1 MGFVVGALAI
11 GLGVTGIGM
20 GIQGAQNKKAREAAA
35 RDKRAAEAKMAQII
49 EDRQEIVNPYES
61 TKNLSELAVDLSSG
75 FSNPF
80 NDLGVATQAAEIQ
93 IEQSD
98 ISLANALDT
107 IRATGASAGG
117 ATALALA
124 ALQSKKGVSASIEAQ
139 EAQNQKLRA
148 QGEQMLQSQKVAE
161 QRRLQ
166 GIAISEGQRIQQ
178 NEASGKLF
186 EFQVEENRSER
197 DLDRY
202 AGVATQAQAQQIQS
216 QQAQA
221 ATTAAGMQAVGNL
234 ATAYGQYK
242 SA

>member
-1 MGFVVGALAI
+1 MQQVI
-11 GLGVTGIGM
+11 E
-20 GIQGAQNKKAREAAA
+20 ARQ
-35 RDKRAAEAKMAQII
+35 DVI
-49 EDRQEIVNPYES
+49 NPYES

-93 IEQSD
+93 VEQSD

-117 ATALALA
+117 ATALAMA
-124 ALQSKKGVSASIEAQ
+124 ALQSKKGVAASIESQ
-139 EAQNQKLRA
+139 EVQNQKLRA

-166 GIAISEGQRIQQ
+166 TVAISEGQRVQQ

-202 AGVATQAQAQQIQS
+202 AGVATQAQAQEIQS

-221 ATTAAGMQAVGNL
+221 ATYAAGIQAVGTL
-234 ATAYGQYK
+234 ATAYGQTK
-242 SA
+242 AQ

>member
-1 MGFVVGALAI
+1 MTFVVLGI

-20 GIQGAQNKKAREAAA
+20 GISGAQNKKSREQAAK
-35 RDKRAAEAKMAQII
+35 DKKAAESKMQQVI
-49 EDRQEIVNPYES
+49 EARQDVINPYES

-80 NDLGVATQAAEIQ
+80 NDLSVATQAAEIQ
-93 IEQSD
+93 VEQSD

-117 ATALALA
+117 ATALAMA
-124 ALQSKKGVSASIEAQ
+124 ALQSKKGVAASIESQ
-139 EAQNQKLRA
+139 EVQNQKLRA

-166 GIAISEGQRIQQ
+166 TVAISEGQRVQQ

-202 AGVATQAQAQQIQS
+202 AGVATQAQAQEIQS

-221 ATTAAGMQAVGNL
+221 ATYAAGIQAVGTL
-234 ATAYGQYK
+234 ATAYGQTQQ
-242 SA
+242 SGG

>member
-1 MGFVVGALAI
+1 MGFVVLGLGI
-11 GLGVTGIGM
+11 GLAVTGTGM
-20 GIQGAQNKKAREAAA
+20 AISANQNKKAREQAAKD
-35 RDKRAAEAKMAQII
+35 RKAAESKMQQVI
-49 EDRQEIVNPYES
+49 EARQEVINPYES
-61 TKNLSELAVDLSSG
+61 TRNLSELAVDLSSG

-93 IEQSD
+93 VEQSD

-117 ATALALA
+117 ATALAMA
-124 ALQSKKGVSASIEAQ
+124 ALQSKKGVAASIESQ
-139 EAQNQKLRA
+139 EVQNQKLRA

-166 GIAISEGQRIQQ
+166 TVAISEGQRIQQ
-178 NEASGKLF
+178 NDASGKLF

-202 AGVATQAQAQQIQS
+202 AGVATQAQAQEIQS

-221 ATTAAGMQAVGNL
+221 ATTAAGMQAIGNL
-234 ATAYGQYK
+234 AMAYGQAK
-242 SA
+242 N

>member
-1 MGFVVGALAI
+1 MTFVVLGI

-20 GIQGAQNKKAREAAA
+20 GISGAQNKKSREQAAK
-35 RDKRAAEAKMAQII
+35 DKKAAESKMQQVI
-49 EDRQEIVNPYES
+49 EARQDVINPYES

-80 NDLGVATQAAEIQ
+80 NDLSVATQAAEIQ
-93 IEQSD
+93 VEQSD

-117 ATALALA
+117 ATALAMA
-124 ALQSKKGVSASIEAQ
+124 ALQSKKGVAASIESQ
-139 EAQNQKLRA
+139 EVQNQKLRA

-166 GIAISEGQRIQQ
+166 TVAISEGQRVQQ

-202 AGVATQAQAQQIQS
+202 AGVATQAQAQEIQS

-221 ATTAAGMQAVGNL
+221 ATYAAGIQAVGTL
-234 ATAYGQYK
+234 ATAYGQTK
-242 SA
+242 AQ